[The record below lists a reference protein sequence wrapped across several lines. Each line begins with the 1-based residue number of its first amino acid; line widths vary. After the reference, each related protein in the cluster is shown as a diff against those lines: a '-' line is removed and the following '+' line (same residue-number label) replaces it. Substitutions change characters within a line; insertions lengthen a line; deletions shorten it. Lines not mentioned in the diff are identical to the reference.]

1 MWEKE
6 VLLPWN
12 GTTWRCCCW
21 ETRRFPAEER
31 KTVLAAPHFL
41 RQRREVHPWVLFSLV
56 KGDAFR
62 VLPTV
67 EFLTHRDASIDCC
80 FPYSCTGKSVFPK
93 YDESDGQ
100 VDPEVHLGITTN
112 QGTTLQSLIAGIFYN
127 HRAFLPLWC
136 VHLDVL
142 LTTPKWSARIWFC
155 LNLSIFHFMN
165 ICLRCLIIKAKW
177 SLHFLYKY
185 LCNDL

>member
-6 VLLPWN
+6 VSHEMGQPD
-12 GTTWRCCCW
+12 T
-21 ETRRFPAEER
+21 
-31 KTVLAAPHFL
+31 AAVEKQGGFQ
-41 RQRREVHPWVLFSLV
+41 QRRGKLSWQHPIFSG
-56 KGDAFR
+56 KGERYTHGYSLALSR
-62 VLPTV
+62 EMPSGCSLQV
-67 EFLTHRDASIDCC
+67 EFLTHMDASIDSC

-142 LTTPKWSARIWFC
+142 LTTPK
-155 LNLSIFHFMN
+155 
-165 ICLRCLIIKAKW
+165 
-177 SLHFLYKY
+177 
-185 LCNDL
+185 